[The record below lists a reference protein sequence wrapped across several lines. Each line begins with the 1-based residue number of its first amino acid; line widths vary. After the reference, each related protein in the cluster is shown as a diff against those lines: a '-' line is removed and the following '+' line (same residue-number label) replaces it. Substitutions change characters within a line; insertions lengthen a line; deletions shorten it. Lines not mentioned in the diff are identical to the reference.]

1 MASSQE
7 DKWNNC
13 QERIEALEVMKS
25 CHIDKKELLLTM
37 ETEVLV
43 QLWSLTGL
51 QNSMFT
57 I

>member
-7 DKWNNC
+7 DKQNNC
-13 QERIEALEVMKS
+13 QGRIEALEVMKS

-37 ETEVLV
+37 EIEVLV

-51 QNSMFT
+51 QNSMVT